1 MVGETFNYQK
11 DNTMTNDKLLINFD
25 YYSSKYIFS
34 EDGVSEN
41 QKIIYLL
48 YLLDYTDTHKFR
60 KKSWVEVNDD
70 TYGA

>member
-1 MVGETFNYQK
+1 MI
-11 DNTMTNDKLLINFD
+11 DKLLRNFD
-25 YYSSKYIFS
+25 YYNCKYIFS